1 VVRWRCARQPR
12 PAGCANFH
20 VEVIRIALADV
31 TEHQQRRR
39 ILALHNKLT
48 LKPEDVSL
56 IVGLGRGLLSAD

>member
-1 VVRWRCARQPR
+1 
-12 PAGCANFH
+12 
-20 VEVIRIALADV
+20 DV

-56 IVGLGRGLLSAD
+56 IVGLGRGLLSADPAFRRSLAGRSGSLAGPAIAQR